1 LQEWAQLGGQIVETT
16 MALVAA
22 EKEAFESLRM
32 DVNSHAP
39 QLRRN
44 ARILDE
50 LDVTLAFA
58 NLAKEMNFARPILTE
73 E

>member
-1 LQEWAQLGGQIVETT
+1 LLKVEAQVITQ
-16 MALVAA
+16 
-22 EKEAFESLRM
+22 SL
-32 DVNSHAP
+32 

-44 ARILDE
+44 ARVMDE

-58 NLAKEMNFARPILTE
+58 NLAKEMHFVRPLLTE